1 MKISVIIN
9 TYNSESTL
17 IKCLDSVKMFDEI
30 VICDMYS
37 SDKTLAIAKDYNCKI
52 VMHEQVGI
60 VEPAR
65 NFAIQAASS
74 EWVFV
79 VDSDEIV
86 PSTLKDYLYAYI
98 NNCQIYDG
106 LFIPRCNFF
115 MGQFMHGAY
124 PDYILRFMRKDKVFW
139 PPIIHATP
147 QVSGQV
153 NKIPAKHALSFIHLA
168 DETVSARIQKLDIYT
183 NKEIERRSTK
193 HYSSCSLIIN
203 SFYRFIKM
211 YFLRKGFLDG
221 KPGLV
226 YAMINSFYK
235 TITIAKIW
243 EKELQKNKPI

>member
-1 MKISVIIN
+1 MKISVVIN

-17 IKCLDSVKMFDEI
+17 VKCLDSVKTFDEV

-37 SDKTLAIAKDYNCKI
+37 SDKTLEIAKQYNCKI
-52 VMHEQVGI
+52 VLHEQTGI

-65 NFAIQAASS
+65 NFAIQSASC

-86 PSTLKDYLYAYI
+86 PSMLKDYLYQHIAKE
-98 NNCQIYDG
+98 NASEG
-106 LFIPRCNFF
+106 LFIARCNLF

-124 PDYILRFMRKDKVFW
+124 PDYILRFMKKDKVFW
-139 PPIIHATP
+139 PPIIHAIP
-147 QVSGQV
+147 QITGIA
-153 NKIPAKHALSFIHLA
+153 NKVPAKHTLSFIHLA

-183 NKEIERRSTK
+183 GKETERRLNK
-193 HYSSCSLIIN
+193 RYSSFSLIIN

-211 YFLRKGFLDG
+211 YFIKKGFLDG

-226 YAMINSFYK
+226 YALINSFYK
-235 TITIAKIW
+235 IITISKIW
-243 EKELQKNKPI
+243 EKEIQNNTKS